1 MSGEQPPLDP
11 RLEAW
16 VTVVTYYWQRRVVFE
31 SDRARLRMDL
41 ERDLRH
47 ALAEGT
53 SVDALTD
60 ADPSEFAIELAAAD
74 GLTTRPLRPDHPL
87 TARSLVVT
95 ALLGAGVGA
104 GASLLLVYPPG
115 LWFLDKLTVSL
126 TAQGVYAVGLHA
138 VAASVSVS
146 SPWRRFAGA
155 SGSTAASGTQRSS
168 PGCSCF

>member
-47 ALAEGT
+47 ALAEGA

-60 ADPSEFAIELAAAD
+60 AARASSRLNSQQ
-74 GLTTRPLRPDHPL
+74 R
-87 TARSLVVT
+87 TA
-95 ALLGAGVGA
+95 
-104 GASLLLVYPPG
+104 
-115 LWFLDKLTVSL
+115 
-126 TAQGVYAVGLHA
+126 
-138 VAASVSVS
+138 
-146 SPWRRFAGA
+146 
-155 SGSTAASGTQRSS
+155 
-168 PGCSCF
+168 